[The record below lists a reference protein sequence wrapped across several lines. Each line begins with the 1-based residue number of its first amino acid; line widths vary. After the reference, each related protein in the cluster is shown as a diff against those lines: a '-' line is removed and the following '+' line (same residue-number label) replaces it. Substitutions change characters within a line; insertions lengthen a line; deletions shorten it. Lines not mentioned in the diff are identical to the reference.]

1 MSSIF
6 KHELSLHFHSL
17 TAYVFGAALLLCV
30 GLGVTVVNLEYEWAT
45 FEYALAQSLLIL
57 AFVFPIL

>member
-17 TAYVFGAALLLCV
+17 TAYVFGAALLLFV

-45 FEYALAQSLLIL
+45 FEYALAS
-57 AFVFPIL
+57 FSRS